1 VRVSERKVNILTDED
16 LLKDAREGDNRAF
29 KELVRRYEP
38 AVAATVIGM
47 LGNCAEAEDVGQ
59 ETFIRFYRALGSFRG
74 ESSVRTYLTRI
85 AINLS
90 LNEIKRRKRKR
101 LLFSRKSVEEFH
113 DIADPKTRTEEAV
126 DPEIVQRAVQAL
138 DDDFRAVV
146 VLRLIDGYS
155 TAETAE
161 ILGIPLG
168 TVLSRLSRAQ
178 RKLREALPHGYGG

>member
-1 VRVSERKVNILTDED
+1 MTDED
-16 LLKDAREGDNRAF
+16 LVKDAREGDNRAF
-29 KELVRRYEP
+29 KELVRRYESV
-38 AVAATVIGM
+38 VAATVIGM
-47 LGNCAEAEDVGQ
+47 LGNCAEAEDIGQ
-59 ETFIRFYRALGSFRG
+59 ETFIRFYRSLKNFRG
-74 ESSVRTYLTRI
+74 ESSIKTYLTRI

-101 LLFSRKSVEEFH
+101 LLYTRKPLEEFH
-113 DIADPKTRTEEAV
+113 DIADPKTRTEEGI
-126 DPEIVQRAVQAL
+126 DPEIVQRAVQNL

-168 TVLSRLSRAQ
+168 TVLSRLARAQ
-178 RKLREALPHGYGG
+178 KKLREALLHDYGRE